1 MAQFRHGVREE
12 PGKVLRRALEGVRQ
26 APGRPGLLALH
37 ALMFVLRPEAGFHWN
52 FTDGPLTIKVPRG
65 ACNVVPLG
73 AGLLSGPSLCVA
85 NWHHELSI
93 KIDGDECR
101 ACSIVQGGG
110 AYIQSV
116 HVDLARH
123 YGSAERCS
131 ARVSLSVQPVESL
144 AAWEAS
150 SGNKV
155 CQVARNG
162 KCEPKGDWRR
172 YAIGCAEDGM
182 ADGKKAHVPRS
193 RPRRSRATPGQVFA
207 YVTNALAWYVAI

>member
-1 MAQFRHGVREE
+1 M
-12 PGKVLRRALEGVRQ
+12 
-26 APGRPGLLALH
+26 
-37 ALMFVLRPEAGFHWN
+37 
-52 FTDGPLTIKVPRG
+52 PRG
-65 ACNVVPLG
+65 ACNLF
-73 AGLLSGPSLCVA
+73 LSEPGYEWSKPIGVA
-85 NWHHELSI
+85 NWHHELRI
-93 KIDGDECR
+93 TIDGDECR

-123 YGSAERCS
+123 YGSTERCAS

-150 SGNKV
+150 SGKKV

-172 YAIGCAEDGM
+172 YQIGCAEDGM
-182 ADGKKAHVPRS
+182 ADGGEASEVLERLREAVAATENGVKYGGS
-193 RPRRSRATPGQVFA
+193 RRLRRLRRLRRRGCS
-207 YVTNALAWYVAI
+207 

>member
-1 MAQFRHGVREE
+1 MWRNSATESGKNRERFCAAPSKE
-12 PGKVLRRALEGVRQ
+12 CAKHPAGQGCWHYTRSCSYYDQKRA
-26 APGRPGLLALH
+26 
-37 ALMFVLRPEAGFHWN
+37 
-52 FTDGPLTIKVPRG
+52 FTGTSGDGPLSFKMPRG
-65 ACNVVPLG
+65 ACNLF
-73 AGLLSGPSLCVA
+73 LSEPGYEWSKPIGVA
-85 NWHHELSI
+85 NWHHELRI

-123 YGSAERCS
+123 GSTERCAS

-155 CQVARNG
+155 CQVAR
-162 KCEPKGDWRR
+162 ETASASPRATSAATRSAAPRTAWRTAR
-172 YAIGCAEDGM
+172 RRA
-182 ADGKKAHVPRS
+182 RS
-193 RPRRSRATPGQVFA
+193 KPLRSRATMARSAP
-207 YVTNALAWYVAI
+207 T